1 MLLTVLIISQSVE
14 KLTFGSH
21 ITQEHK
27 FLVTSGYQTTKKM
40 HFLKKFPRGASR
52 SAVVN
57 CSGVYN
63 YERKNI
69 LHIMEK
75 IIEYYGE
82 IVRVNL
88 DTLEIHVENA

>member
-1 MLLTVLIISQSVE
+1 M
-14 KLTFGSH
+14 
-21 ITQEHK
+21 
-27 FLVTSGYQTTKKM
+27 
-40 HFLKKFPRGASR
+40 
-52 SAVVN
+52 N

-63 YERKNI
+63 DIFKNI
-69 LHIMEK
+69 LRVMEK